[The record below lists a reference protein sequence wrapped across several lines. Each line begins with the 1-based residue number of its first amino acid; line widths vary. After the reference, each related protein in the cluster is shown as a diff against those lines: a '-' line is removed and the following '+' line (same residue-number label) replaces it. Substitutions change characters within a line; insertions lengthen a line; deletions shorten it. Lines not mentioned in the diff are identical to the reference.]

1 MELEKERQIEE
12 DYCSFELSKLLK
24 EKGLDTEFVFFYRT
38 DEEGKY
44 IHHANTLQP
53 ISYKIADD
61 EVVAAITHQMAM
73 KWLREKKN
81 IYIQIR
87 FSGLIVPVT
96 KYVVDILDAEGNWI
110 DNNLEERTYYDIVES
125 TLKFCLSRL
134 VKNNRG

>member
-1 MELEKERQIEE
+1 MELERKRPIEE
-12 DYCSFELSKLLK
+12 DYCSFEVGELLSECGFNEDIL
-24 EKGLDTEFVFFYRT
+24 FYYSRDDKT
-38 DEEGKY
+38 IEEDSAWTRALPQDY
-44 IHHANTLQP
+44 YP
-53 ISYKIADD
+53 CC
-61 EVVAAITHQMAM
+61 THQRAM

-87 FSGLIVPVT
+87 FSGLVVPVT

-125 TLKFCLSRL
+125 TLKFCLSCL

>member
-12 DYCSFELSKLLK
+12 DYCSFEISKLLK
-24 EKGLDTEFVFFYRT
+24 EKGFDESCNSFYILLDNGEYRYT
-38 DEEGKY
+38 MSDFPYKNSCKY
-44 IHHANTLQP
+44 NVSSFARP
-53 ISYKIADD
+53 
-61 EVVAAITHQMAM
+61 THQMAM